1 MSDNKDRVI
10 ALMQDLM
17 FMVRL
22 QETANSAGLETVVV
36 KTRADAM
43 TKAAEQPLLFVIDLN
58 YEAGEPLELIR
69 ALKSSTAS
77 RNIHLLA
84 FVSHVQVHLRAAATV
99 RLRHGSG
106 ALGVRAEVAGSYHKP
121 AYFALATQVI
131 PSVPFPASIRLTV
144 QWERSIAATWLAES
158 HET

>member
-43 TKAAEQPLLFVIDLN
+43 TRAAEQPLLFVIDLN

-84 FVSHVQVHLRAAATV
+84 FVSHVQVHLRAAATDAGCDTV
-99 RLRHGSG
+99 LARSAFAQKLP
-106 ALGVRAEVAGSYHKP
+106 EVITS
-121 AYFALATQVI
+121 LLI
-131 PSVPFPASIRLTV
+131 S
-144 QWERSIAATWLAES
+144 RSRPK
-158 HET
+158 